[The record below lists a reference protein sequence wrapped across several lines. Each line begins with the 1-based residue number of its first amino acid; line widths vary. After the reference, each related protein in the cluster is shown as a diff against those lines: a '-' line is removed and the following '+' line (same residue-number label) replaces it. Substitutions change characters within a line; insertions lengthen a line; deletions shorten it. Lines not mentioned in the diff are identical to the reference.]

1 MQLSNICII
10 VISFVAMLL
19 SVEAYEHAVFINFI
33 SSIVCACYAYIGAQH
48 TAFFLAWCNVQ
59 AFIFSPIVNVSEQ
72 PSVKL
77 LVLFLLCLMFIA
89 LGIGA
94 RRN

>member
-10 VISFVAMLL
+10 VVSFIAMLL
-19 SVEAYEHAVFINFI
+19 SYEVYEYAIFINFI
-33 SSIVCACYAYIGAQH
+33 SSVACACYAYMGAQH

-59 AFIFSPIVNVSEQ
+59 AFVFSPIVNVSEQ

>member
-10 VISFVAMLL
+10 MISFTAMLL
-19 SVEAYEHAVFINFI
+19 SVEVYENAVFINFI
-33 SSIVCACYAYIGAQH
+33 SSIACACYAYVGAQH

-59 AFIFSPIVNVSEQ
+59 AFVFSPMINISEQ

-89 LGIGA
+89 LGIGS

>member
-1 MQLSNICII
+1 MQLGNICII
-10 VISFVAMLL
+10 VITFTSMLL
-19 SVEAYEHAVFINFI
+19 SVEAFEYAIFINCL
-33 SSIVCACYAYIGAQH
+33 SSVVCACYAYGGALY

-59 AFIFSPIVNVSEQ
+59 AFVFSPLVNVAEQ

-77 LVLFLLCLMFIA
+77 LVLFLLCLMFVA